1 MSFHDEPLVVDN
13 GPLGIDV
20 GQKHAD
26 DATLLMESGDNWIRN
41 VSQFNQILLI
51 CKKGAGVNGEVET
64 RITPL
69 SRDPG
74 KDLKLT
80 LANGSTLTLSWS
92 GPGHDTLTI
101 KPSNFKFSK
110 NGRRL
115 TQGNGNLK
123 IVSLTWFQSD
133 DQVNPT
139 RFPTTGESN
148 HDSIFV
154 GLYS

>member
-1 MSFHDEPLVVDN
+1 MC
-13 GPLGIDV
+13 LGVYVTQSGYTQPWPVSPV
-20 GQKHAD
+20 G
-26 DATLLMESGDNWIRN
+26 
-41 VSQFNQILLI
+41 
-51 CKKGAGVNGEVET
+51 C
-64 RITPL
+64 
-69 SRDPG
+69 
-74 KDLKLT
+74 LT
-80 LANGSTLTLSWS
+80 
-92 GPGHDTLTI
+92 H
-101 KPSNFKFSK
+101 FSK

-139 RFPTTGESN
+139 RFPTAGKSN